1 MKKISIIILSIS
13 FLSAH
18 SFGQVSFGV
27 KTGLNFNNA
36 KNVGSEEN
44 KIKLGLNSGAFA
56 EIGINSKFLIRPEV
70 LYSIKGFKF
79 PATPFNSKGSLSLD
93 YVSIPILGGY
103 RLNESFAILLGPEF
117 NFLTGANSK
126 FDGTD
131 HDVSKNFKKFDMA
144 IDLGAAYYIS
154 YGLGVELRYSYGFE
168 DLADVIYTD
177 ALGNEIRRGRTGGNR
192 VLQLGFFYKFSKK

>member
-56 EIGINSKFLIRPEV
+56 EIGINSFIL
-70 LYSIKGFKF
+70 FAF
-79 PATPFNSKGSLSLD
+79 SKL
-93 YVSIPILGGY
+93 
-103 RLNESFAILLGPEF
+103 
-117 NFLTGANSK
+117 
-126 FDGTD
+126 
-131 HDVSKNFKKFDMA
+131 M
-144 IDLGAAYYIS
+144 YYIS
-154 YGLGVELRYSYGFE
+154 YPIR
-168 DLADVIYTD
+168 
-177 ALGNEIRRGRTGGNR
+177 NEPP
-192 VLQLGFFYKFSKK
+192 FSFKKSPDSPPKETI